1 MITRIP
7 MERGDVPNATRA
19 VIDLGAIGE
28 NVSGIRKKIG
38 PKRDLMAVVKAD
50 AYGHGAVEVGVSAL
64 NSGATCLGVA
74 MPEEGGELR
83 RGGVEA
89 PILVL
94 GLIPPEKAHKS
105 IAYRLDQ
112 TICTLELAETLN
124 QIAGASAGPIKVH
137 IKVDTGMGRI
147 GIAPSHVLEFA
158 RKVSQ
163 FPNLKLEG
171 VYSHLPS
178 ADEEDKTNT
187 KKQIAIFQQLLRE
200 MEHAGF
206 KVPRKHIANSACV
219 LDLPES
225 YFDLVRPGIMIYGL
239 YPSRDVSRE
248 LLLKP
253 AMTVKTNISYLKR
266 VPSGTPISYGST
278 YRTKKESLIATLPVG
293 YADGYNRLL
302 SNRGAVRIRG
312 QYAPVVGRIC
322 MDMCLVDVTGLV
334 DVSVGDEV
342 VLFGKDPTA
351 DEIAE
356 KIGTIS
362 YEVLCTLG
370 KRVPRI
376 YTR

>member
-1 MITRIP
+1 
-7 MERGDVPNATRA
+7 
-19 VIDLGAIGE
+19 
-28 NVSGIRKKIG
+28 
-38 PKRDLMAVVKAD
+38 
-50 AYGHGAVEVGVSAL
+50 
-64 NSGATCLGVA
+64 
-74 MPEEGGELR
+74 
-83 RGGVEA
+83 
-89 PILVL
+89 
-94 GLIPPEKAHKS
+94 
-105 IAYRLDQ
+105 
-112 TICTLELAETLN
+112 
-124 QIAGASAGPIKVH
+124 
-137 IKVDTGMGRI
+137 MGRI

-163 FPNLKLEG
+163 FPNLELEG

-187 KKQIAIFQQLLRE
+187 KKQIGIFQQLLRE

-239 YPSRDVSRE
+239 YPSKDVSRE

-253 AMTVKTNISYLKR
+253 AMTLKTNISYLKR

-322 MDMCLVDVTGLV
+322 MDMCMVDVTDLVDVR
-334 DVSVGDEV
+334 VGDEV

>member
-1 MITRIP
+1 
-7 MERGDVPNATRA
+7 MERGDIPGATCA
-19 VIDLGAIGE
+19 VIDLAAIAE
-28 NVSGIRKKIG
+28 NVSRIRKRIG
-38 PKRDLMAVVKAD
+38 PKRELMAIVKAD
-50 AYGHGAVEVGVSAL
+50 AYGHGAAKVGVSSL

-74 MPEEGGELR
+74 IPEEGGELR
-83 RGGVEA
+83 SAGVEA

-94 GLIPPEKAHKS
+94 GLIQSDKVRKALEF
-105 IAYRLDQ
+105 RLEQ
-112 TICTLELAETLN
+112 TICTLELAEALN
-124 QIAGASAGPIKVH
+124 QIAGTSSRRIKVH
-137 IKVDTGMGRI
+137 VKVDTGMGRI
-147 GIAPSHVLEFA
+147 GIAPCHVLEFV

-163 FPNLKLEG
+163 FPYLELEG

-178 ADEEDKTNT
+178 ADEKDKTYA
-187 KKQIAIFQQLLRE
+187 KRQIGIFQELLRE

-225 YFDLVRPGIMIYGL
+225 YLDLVRPGIMIYGL
-239 YPSRDVSRE
+239 YPSKDVSRE

-253 AMTVKTNISYLKR
+253 AMTLKTNISYIKK

-302 SNRGAVRIRG
+302 SNRGVVRIRG
-312 QYAPVVGRIC
+312 GYAPVVGRIC
-322 MDMCLVDVTGLV
+322 MDMCMVDVTDLVDVR
-334 DVSVGDEV
+334 VGDEV

>member
-1 MITRIP
+1 
-7 MERGDVPNATRA
+7 MERGDIPGATCA
-19 VIDLGAIGE
+19 VIDLAAIAE
-28 NVSGIRKKIG
+28 NVSRIRKRIG
-38 PKRDLMAVVKAD
+38 PKRELMAIVKAD
-50 AYGHGAVEVGVSAL
+50 AYGHGAAKVGVSSL

-74 MPEEGGELR
+74 IPEEGGELR
-83 RGGVEA
+83 SAGVEA

-94 GLIPPEKAHKS
+94 GLIQSDKARKS
-105 IAYRLDQ
+105 LEFRLEQ
-112 TICTLELAETLN
+112 TICTLELAEALN
-124 QIAGASAGPIKVH
+124 QIAGTSSRRIKVH
-137 IKVDTGMGRI
+137 VKVDTGMGRI
-147 GIAPSHVLEFA
+147 GIAPCHVLEFV

-163 FPNLKLEG
+163 FPNLELEG

-178 ADEEDKTNT
+178 ADEKDKTYT
-187 KKQIAIFQQLLRE
+187 KRQIGIFQELLRE

-239 YPSRDVSRE
+239 YPSKDVSRE

-253 AMTVKTNISYLKR
+253 AMTLKTNISYIKR

-322 MDMCLVDVTGLV
+322 MDMCMVDVTDLVDVC
-334 DVSVGDEV
+334 VGDEV